1 VRKRRIVMTQTEP
14 KTPRG
19 DQFQGYREE
28 FKVASGDMVATVKR
42 LIHEGNVRH
51 IIIKHEGHN
60 VLEIPLT
67 VSLIGTLLV
76 PWLAAVGAI
85 SAVMTHCTI
94 EVVRTEHPETPPVS

>member
-1 VRKRRIVMTQTEP
+1 MTQNEP
-14 KTPRG
+14 QTPRG

-28 FKVASGDMVATVKR
+28 FQVASGDLVATVKR
-42 LIHEGNVRH
+42 LIHESNVRR

-67 VSLIGTLLV
+67 VALIGTLLV

-85 SAVMTHCTI
+85 SAVMTHCTV
-94 EVVRTEHPETPPVS
+94 EVIRTEHPETPPVS

>member
-1 VRKRRIVMTQTEP
+1 MTQTEP
-14 KTPRG
+14 KTPRE

-28 FKVASGDMVATVKR
+28 FQVASEDMVATVKR
-42 LIHEGNVRH
+42 LIHEGNVRR

-67 VSLIGTLLV
+67 VGLIGTLLV

-85 SAVMTHCTI
+85 SAVMTHCTV
-94 EVVRTEHPETPPVS
+94 EVVRAEHPDTPPVS